1 MVQQFYMRQLMSF
14 LKSAIL
20 KNYKEICQKEIKIA
34 AWMEPKFSRLP
45 GLNPLGIDD
54 WLFSD
59 DVFSEQM
66 AYRDY
71 LISNKKDVV
80 FQCLP
85 GSEAACEELL
95 ADIVTHLHAKGYVKT
110 RSGLIRPDGIEIN
123 LLNDH
128 PLLTAGRLTQ
138 HDLCV
143 MELQGDEHVLT
154 AACLCFPSSWSLTE
168 KIGRPL
174 IKIHEPVPNYTADLA
189 RRVQRVFDVIRVG
202 HPMFRV
208 NTLIYSDPNLH
219 QPRTMSTRRSIS
231 KSNKLWV
238 RSEFQSLVRLQA
250 TKVVIFGIHNTIV
263 PLESLT
269 KIQKKQ
275 LELENLMQAYG
286 VERS

>member
-1 MVQQFYMRQLMSF
+1 MSF
-14 LKSAIL
+14 LKSVIL
-20 KNYKEICQKEIKIA
+20 ETYKEICQKKIKIA

-45 GLNPLGIDD
+45 GLNPLEIDD

-59 DVFSEQM
+59 EVFSEQM

-80 FQCLP
+80 FQYLP
-85 GSEAACEELL
+85 GSEAACDELL
-95 ADIVTHLHAKGYVKT
+95 VKVVSHVQARGYVKT
-110 RSGLIRPDGIEIN
+110 RSGLKRPDGIEVN
-123 LLNDH
+123 LVNDH

-143 MELQGDEHVLT
+143 MEAQDDEHVLT
-154 AACLCFPSSWSLTE
+154 AACLCFPSSWSLSE

-189 RRVQRVFDVIRVG
+189 RRVQRLFDIIRVQ

-219 QPRTMSTRRSIS
+219 QPRTMSARRSIS
-231 KSNKLWV
+231 KNNKLWV
-238 RSEFQSLVRLQA
+238 RSEFQSLIRLQL
-250 TKVVIFGIHNTIV
+250 TKAVIFGIHNTIV
-263 PLESLT
+263 PLEMLSKT
-269 KIQKKQ
+269 QKKQ
-275 LELENLMQAYG
+275 LELENLMKAYG